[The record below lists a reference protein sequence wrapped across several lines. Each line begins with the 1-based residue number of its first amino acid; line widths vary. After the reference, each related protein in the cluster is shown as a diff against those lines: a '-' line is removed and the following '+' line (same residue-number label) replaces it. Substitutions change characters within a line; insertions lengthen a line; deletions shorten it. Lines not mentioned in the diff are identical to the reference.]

1 MARPGEKKDSG
12 NTEQEQE
19 QERERE
25 YNTKN
30 TEMKRIEF

>member
-12 NTEQEQE
+12 NTEQE

>member
-1 MARPGEKKDSG
+1 MARTGEKKDSG
-12 NTEQEQE
+12 NTEQE
-19 QERERE
+19 RD

>member
-19 QERERE
+19 RE

>member
-1 MARPGEKKDSG
+1 MARPGEKKDPG
-12 NTEQEQE
+12 NTEQ
-19 QERERE
+19 ERE